1 MFSNASCVLILA
13 VAAFTMTGTASAQAA
28 APRHVS
34 TQNAIGAAKPEAP
47 PPFVLNGHSARRGYV
62 LRQDLFDRSNP
73 NNLRSDWPS
82 PPAQPGQ
89 F

>member
-1 MFSNASCVLILA
+1 MFSNASGVLILA
-13 VAAFTMTGTASAQAA
+13 VAAFAMTGTASAQAA

-34 TQNAIGAAKPEAP
+34 TQKTIGAAGPEGP
-47 PPFVLNGHSARRGYV
+47 SPFVLNAHSAKRGFA
-62 LRQDLFDRSNP
+62 LRQDLFDRGDP
-73 NNLRSDWPS
+73 NNLRSDWPG